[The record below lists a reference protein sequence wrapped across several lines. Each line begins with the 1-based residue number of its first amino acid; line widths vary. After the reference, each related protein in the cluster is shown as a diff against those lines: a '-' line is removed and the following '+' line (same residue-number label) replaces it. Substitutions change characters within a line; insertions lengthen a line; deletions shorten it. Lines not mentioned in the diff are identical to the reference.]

1 MRRFLSRFAIAFL
14 FGGLVGCA
22 PAAALAQTG
31 EAEVKKYDKNGDDY
45 VSREEA
51 PPTWQPN
58 FDAADTDDD
67 GKISVAEV
75 DAVLEKMRPDAQTGE
90 NVVKLYDNDHD
101 GFVSREE
108 APPAWKP
115 NFDAADT
122 DDDGKISVAET
133 DAVLK
138 KMKELAG
145 GADPPEGT
153 QKFLNVAYVEG
164 GHERQ
169 KLDVYVPPRAKGAK
183 KKPKL
188 IVWIHGGGWRAGS
201 KENPPALFFLNEG
214 YAVASLNYRFS
225 EHAPMP
231 AQIEDCKT
239 AIRFLRAK
247 ADEYGY
253 DASRIG
259 VWGGSAGGHLVSLLG
274 TSGDVKEL
282 DGPDL
287 YADRSSR
294 VQAVCNYFGPTD
306 FVNIDKHMTPVVTL
320 DWKGPDSLVAKLLG
334 GPLADRQE
342 EAKAA
347 SPITYVTKDDPPFLT
362 LHGDMDALVPLG
374 QAEALHE
381 ALEKVGVESELVVM
395 KGRGHEMFLD
405 PVSRAKVFAFFQ
417 RTLNEGNEQPASQTE
432 EAPAAK

>member
-1 MRRFLSRFAIAFL
+1 MRRFLSRFAIAL
-14 FGGLVGCA
+14 LLGGLVGCV
-22 PAAALAQTG
+22 PSAARAQTG
-31 EAEVKKYDKNGDDY
+31 AAEVKKYDKDGDGK
-45 VSREEA
+45 VSRDEA
-51 PPTWQPN
+51 PEQWKRN

-67 GKISVAEV
+67 GKISSAEV
-75 DAVLEKMRPDAQTGE
+75 DAVLKLMGAQTGA

-101 GFVSREE
+101 GFVAREE
-108 APPAWKP
+108 APPAWQP

-122 DDDGKISVAET
+122 DKDGKISVAET

-138 KMKELAG
+138 KLQELAG
-145 GADPPEGT
+145 AAPPEGT

-169 KLDVYVPPRAKGAK
+169 KLDVYAPPREEGST

-188 IVWIHGGGWRAGS
+188 IVWIHGGGWQAGS

-214 YAVASLNYRFS
+214 YAVASLNYRYS
-225 EHAPMP
+225 QQAPSP

-253 DASRIG
+253 DASKIG
-259 VWGGSAGGHLVSLLG
+259 VWGASAGGHLVSLLG

-282 DGPDL
+282 EGPDL
-287 YADRSSR
+287 YSDQSSR

-320 DWKGPDSLVAKLLG
+320 DWKGPNSLVAKLLG

-347 SPITYVTKDDPPFLT
+347 SPITYVTKDDPTFLT
-362 LHGDMDALVPLG
+362 FHGDKDALVPLG
-374 QAEALHE
+374 QAEALDE
-381 ALEKVGVESELVVM
+381 ALKKAGVESELVVM

-417 RTLNEGNEQPASQTE
+417 RTLGEGDKQPASETD
-432 EAPAAK
+432 EAAATK